1 MIVMKKDN
9 LHIRAIRYFYDIV
22 GELDE
27 VSYAALTNFGNNM
40 YMLFMTVTLLSF
52 LVSFALGEDVMGISL
67 FLTLVYSQFK
77 QDAIIKQL
85 GLDKLVV
92 AKADVKMARKKMM
105 KRTLYQTLQIAVLSL
120 LVSICL
126 WQSQILQESGTS
138 AAEYFQ
144 FVTPMTVVLLTL
156 VGFVSFYFANRKR
169 ITFI

>member
-1 MIVMKKDN
+1 MKKEN

-27 VSYAALTNFGNNM
+27 MSYATLTNFGNNM

-52 LVSFALGEDVMGISL
+52 LVSFALEEDVMGISL
-67 FLTLVYSQFK
+67 FLTLVYSQVK
-77 QDAIIKQL
+77 QETIIKRL

-105 KRTLYQTLQIAVLSL
+105 KRTLFQTLQIAVLSL

-126 WQSQILQESGTS
+126 WQSQIPQESGTS

-156 VGFVSFYFANRKR
+156 VGFVSFYFANRKK

>member
-1 MIVMKKDN
+1 MKKEN

-27 VSYAALTNFGNNM
+27 VSYATLTNFGNNM
-40 YMLFMTVTLLSF
+40 YMLFMTVTLVSF

-85 GLDKLVV
+85 GLDKLFV
-92 AKADVKMARKKMM
+92 AKAEVKLARKKMM
-105 KRTLYQTLQIAVLSL
+105 KRTLYQTLQIAVYSL
-120 LVSICL
+120 LVSIGI
-126 WQSQILQESGTS
+126 WQLHIPQESGTS

-156 VGFVSFYFANRKR
+156 VGFLSFYIVNRKK
-169 ITFI
+169 IKLI

>member
-1 MIVMKKDN
+1 MKKEN

-27 VSYAALTNFGNNM
+27 MSYATLTNFGNNM

-67 FLTLVYSQFK
+67 FLTLVYSQVK
-77 QDAIIKQL
+77 QEATIKRL
-85 GLDKLVV
+85 GLDKLFV

-105 KRTLYQTLQIAVLSL
+105 KRTLFQTLQIAVYSL
-120 LVSICL
+120 LVSIGL
-126 WQSQILQESGTS
+126 WQLQIPQESGTS

-156 VGFVSFYFANRKR
+156 VGFVSFYFANRKK

>member
-1 MIVMKKDN
+1 MKMEN

-27 VSYAALTNFGNNM
+27 MSYATLTNFGNNM

-67 FLTLVYSQFK
+67 FLTLVYSQVK
-77 QDAIIKQL
+77 QEAIIKRL
-85 GLDKLVV
+85 GLNKLSV
-92 AKADVKMARKKMM
+92 AKADVKLARKKMM

-120 LVSICL
+120 LVSIGL
-126 WQSQILQESGTS
+126 WQLQIPQESGTS

-144 FVTPMTVVLLTL
+144 FVTPMTVVLLTV
-156 VGFVSFYFANRKR
+156 VGFVSFYFANRKK

>member
-1 MIVMKKDN
+1 MIVMKKEN
-9 LHIRAIRYFYDIV
+9 VHIKAIRYFYDIV

-27 VSYAALTNFGNNM
+27 MSYAALTNFGNNM

-85 GLDKLVV
+85 GLDKLLV
-92 AKADVKMARKKMM
+92 AKADVKLARKKMM
-105 KRTLYQTLQIAVLSL
+105 KRTLFQTLQIAVYSL
-120 LVSICL
+120 LVSIAL
-126 WQSQILQESGTS
+126 WQSHIPQESGTS
-138 AAEYFQ
+138 VAEYFQ
-144 FVTPMTVVLLTL
+144 FVTPMTVVLMTFI
-156 VGFVSFYFANRKR
+156 GFVSCYFANRKK

>member
-1 MIVMKKDN
+1 MKKEN

-27 VSYAALTNFGNNM
+27 VSYATLTNFGNNM
-40 YMLFMTVTLLSF
+40 YMLFMTVTLVSF

-77 QDAIIKQL
+77 QDAIIKKL
-85 GLDKLVV
+85 GLDKLFV
-92 AKADVKMARKKMM
+92 AKADVKLARKKMM

-120 LVSICL
+120 LVSIGL
-126 WQSQILQESGTS
+126 WHLQIPQESGTS

-156 VGFVSFYFANRKR
+156 VGFLSFYIVNRKK
-169 ITFI
+169 IKLI

>member
-1 MIVMKKDN
+1 MKKEN

-27 VSYAALTNFGNNM
+27 MSYATLTNFGNNM
-40 YMLFMTVTLLSF
+40 YMLFITVTLLSF

-92 AKADVKMARKKMM
+92 AKAEVKLARKRMM
-105 KRTLYQTLQIAVLSL
+105 KRTLYQTLQIAVYSL
-120 LVSICL
+120 LVSIGM
-126 WQSQILQESGTS
+126 WQLQIPQESGTN
-138 AAEYFQ
+138 AVEYFQ

-156 VGFVSFYFANRKR
+156 VGFLSFYIVNRKK
-169 ITFI
+169 IKLI

>member
-1 MIVMKKDN
+1 MKKEN

-27 VSYAALTNFGNNM
+27 MSYATLTNFGNNM

-52 LVSFALGEDVMGISL
+52 LVSFALGEDVVGISL

-92 AKADVKMARKKMM
+92 EKADVKLARKKMM
-105 KRTLYQTLQIAVLSL
+105 KRTLFQTLQIAVYSL
-120 LVSICL
+120 LVSIGI
-126 WQSQILQESGTS
+126 WRFHIPQESGTS
-138 AAEYFQ
+138 VAEYFQ
-144 FVTPMTVVLLTL
+144 FVTPMTVVFLTL
-156 VGFVSFYFANRKR
+156 VGFLSFYIVNRKK
-169 ITFI
+169 IKLI

>member
-1 MIVMKKDN
+1 MKKEN

-27 VSYAALTNFGNNM
+27 VSYATLTNFGNNM
-40 YMLFMTVTLLSF
+40 YMLFMTVTLVSF

-85 GLDKLVV
+85 GLDKLFV
-92 AKADVKMARKKMM
+92 AKADVKLARKKMM
-105 KRTLYQTLQIAVLSL
+105 KRTLFQTLQIAVYSL
-120 LVSICL
+120 LVSIGI
-126 WQSQILQESGTS
+126 WQLQIPQESGTS

-144 FVTPMTVVLLTL
+144 FVTPMTVVFLTL
-156 VGFVSFYFANRKR
+156 VGFLSFYIVNRKKIKR
-169 ITFI
+169 I

>member
-1 MIVMKKDN
+1 MKKEN

-92 AKADVKMARKKMM
+92 AKADVKMARKNMM
-105 KRTLYQTLQIAVLSL
+105 KRTLFQTLQIAVYSL
-120 LVSICL
+120 LVSIGI
-126 WQSQILQESGTS
+126 WQFHIPQEGGTS

-156 VGFVSFYFANRKR
+156 VGFLSFYIVNRKK
-169 ITFI
+169 IKLI

>member
-1 MIVMKKDN
+1 MKKEN

-22 GELDE
+22 CELDE
-27 VSYAALTNFGNNM
+27 VSYATLTNFGNNM
-40 YMLFMTVTLLSF
+40 YMLFMTVTLVSF

-92 AKADVKMARKKMM
+92 DKADVKMARKKMM
-105 KRTLYQTLQIAVLSL
+105 KRTLFQTLQIAVLSL
-120 LVSICL
+120 LVSIGL
-126 WQSQILQESGTS
+126 WQFQIPQERGTS

-156 VGFVSFYFANRKR
+156 VGFISFYIVNRKK
-169 ITFI
+169 IKLI

>member
-1 MIVMKKDN
+1 MKKEN

-22 GELDE
+22 GKLDE

-40 YMLFMTVTLLSF
+40 YMLFITVTLVSF

-85 GLDKLVV
+85 GLDKLFV
-92 AKADVKMARKKMM
+92 AKDDVKMARKKMM

-120 LVSICL
+120 LVSIGL
-126 WQSQILQESGTS
+126 WQFQIPQERGTS

-156 VGFVSFYFANRKR
+156 VGFLSFYIVNRKK
-169 ITFI
+169 IKLI

>member
-1 MIVMKKDN
+1 MKKEN

-22 GELDE
+22 GELDQ

-40 YMLFMTVTLLSF
+40 YMLFITVTMLSF

-92 AKADVKMARKKMM
+92 AKVDVKMARKKMM
-105 KRTLYQTLQIAVLSL
+105 KRTLYQTLQIAVYSL

-126 WQSQILQESGTS
+126 WQSQIPQESGTS

-156 VGFVSFYFANRKR
+156 VGFISFYIVNRKK
-169 ITFI
+169 IKLI

>member
-1 MIVMKKDN
+1 MKKEN
-9 LHIRAIRYFYDIV
+9 VHIKAIRYFYDIV

-27 VSYAALTNFGNNM
+27 VSYATLTNFGNNM
-40 YMLFMTVTLLSF
+40 YMLFMTVTLVSF

-85 GLDKLVV
+85 GLDKLFV
-92 AKADVKMARKKMM
+92 AKADVKLARKKMM
-105 KRTLYQTLQIAVLSL
+105 KRTLFQTLQIAVYSL
-120 LVSICL
+120 LVSIGL
-126 WQSQILQESGTS
+126 WQLQIPQESGIS

-156 VGFVSFYFANRKR
+156 VRFLSFNIVNRKK
-169 ITFI
+169 IKLI

>member
-1 MIVMKKDN
+1 MKKEN

-27 VSYAALTNFGNNM
+27 MSYAALTNFGNNM
-40 YMLFMTVTLLSF
+40 YMLFMTVTLVSF
-52 LVSFALGEDVMGISL
+52 LVSFAIGEDVMGISL

-77 QDAIIKQL
+77 QDAIIRQL

-92 AKADVKMARKKMM
+92 AKADVKLARKKMM
-105 KRTLYQTLQIAVLSL
+105 KRTLFQALQIAVLSL
-120 LVSICL
+120 LVSIGL
-126 WQSQILQESGTS
+126 WQFQIPQERGTS

-156 VGFVSFYFANRKR
+156 VGFLSFYIVNRKK
-169 ITFI
+169 IKLF

>member
-1 MIVMKKDN
+1 MKKEN

-85 GLDKLVV
+85 GLDKLFV
-92 AKADVKMARKKMM
+92 AKDDVKMARKKMM
-105 KRTLYQTLQIAVLSL
+105 KRTLFQALQIAVLSL
-120 LVSICL
+120 LVSIGL
-126 WQSQILQESGTS
+126 WQLQIPQESGTS

-156 VGFVSFYFANRKR
+156 VGFLSFYIVNRKK
-169 ITFI
+169 IKLF

>member
-1 MIVMKKDN
+1 MKKEN

-27 VSYAALTNFGNNM
+27 VSYATLTNFGNNM
-40 YMLFMTVTLLSF
+40 YMLFMTVTLVSF

-85 GLDKLVV
+85 GLDKLFV
-92 AKADVKMARKKMM
+92 AKADVKLARKKMV
-105 KRTLYQTLQIAVLSL
+105 KRTLFQTLQIAVYSL
-120 LVSICL
+120 LVSIGL
-126 WQSQILQESGTS
+126 WQLQIPQESGTS

-144 FVTPMTVVLLTL
+144 FVTPMTVVFLTL
-156 VGFVSFYFANRKR
+156 VGFLSFYIVNRKK
-169 ITFI
+169 IKLI

>member
-1 MIVMKKDN
+1 MKKEN

-27 VSYAALTNFGNNM
+27 MSYATLTNFGNNM

-105 KRTLYQTLQIAVLSL
+105 KRTLFQTIQIAVYSL
-120 LVSICL
+120 LVSIGL
-126 WQSQILQESGTS
+126 WHLQIPQESGTS

-156 VGFVSFYFANRKR
+156 VGFLSFYFANRKK

>member
-1 MIVMKKDN
+1 MIAMKKEN

-27 VSYAALTNFGNNM
+27 VSYATLTNFGNNM

-85 GLDKLVV
+85 GLDKLFV
-92 AKADVKMARKKMM
+92 AKADVKLARKKMM
-105 KRTLYQTLQIAVLSL
+105 KRTLFQTLQIAVYSL
-120 LVSICL
+120 LVSIGI
-126 WQSQILQESGTS
+126 WQLQIPQESGTS
-138 AAEYFQ
+138 VAEYFQ
-144 FVTPMTVVLLTL
+144 FVTPMTVVFLTL
-156 VGFVSFYFANRKR
+156 VGFLSFYIVNRKK
-169 ITFI
+169 IKLI

>member
-1 MIVMKKDN
+1 MKKEN

-27 VSYAALTNFGNNM
+27 VSYATLTNFGNNM

-67 FLTLVYSQFK
+67 FLTLVYSQVK
-77 QDAIIKQL
+77 QEATIKRL
-85 GLDKLVV
+85 GLDKLFV
-92 AKADVKMARKKMM
+92 AKADVKLARKKMM
-105 KRTLYQTLQIAVLSL
+105 KRTLFQTLQIAVYSL
-120 LVSICL
+120 LVSIGL
-126 WQSQILQESGTS
+126 WQLQIPQESGTS

-156 VGFVSFYFANRKR
+156 VGFVSFFFANRKK

>member
-1 MIVMKKDN
+1 MKKEN

-27 VSYAALTNFGNNM
+27 MSYATLTNFGNNM

-52 LVSFALGEDVMGISL
+52 LVSFALGEDVVGISL

-92 AKADVKMARKKMM
+92 EKADVKLARKKMM
-105 KRTLYQTLQIAVLSL
+105 KRTLFQTLQIAVYSL
-120 LVSICL
+120 LVSIGL
-126 WQSQILQESGTS
+126 WQLQIPQESGTS

-156 VGFVSFYFANRKR
+156 VGFLSFYIVNRKK
-169 ITFI
+169 IKLI

>member
-1 MIVMKKDN
+1 MKKEN
-9 LHIRAIRYFYDIV
+9 VHIKAIRYFYDIV

-27 VSYAALTNFGNNM
+27 VSYATLTNFGNNM

-85 GLDKLVV
+85 GLDKLFV
-92 AKADVKMARKKMM
+92 AKADVKLARKKMM
-105 KRTLYQTLQIAVLSL
+105 KRTLFQTLQIAVYGL
-120 LVSICL
+120 LVSIGL
-126 WQSQILQESGTS
+126 WQLQIPQESGTS

-144 FVTPMTVVLLTL
+144 FVTPMTVVLMTL
-156 VGFVSFYFANRKR
+156 VGFLSFYIVNRKK
-169 ITFI
+169 IKLI

>member
-1 MIVMKKDN
+1 MKKEN

-40 YMLFMTVTLLSF
+40 YMLFITVTLLSF

-67 FLTLVYSQFK
+67 FLALVYSQFK

-105 KRTLYQTLQIAVLSL
+105 KRTLFQTLQIAVLSL
-120 LVSICL
+120 LVSIGL
-126 WQSQILQESGTS
+126 WQLQIPQESGTS

-156 VGFVSFYFANRKR
+156 VGFLSFYIVNRKK
-169 ITFI
+169 IKLI

>member
-1 MIVMKKDN
+1 MKKEN
-9 LHIRAIRYFYDIV
+9 LHIRAICYFYDIV

-27 VSYAALTNFGNNM
+27 VSYATLTNFGNNM

-67 FLTLVYSQFK
+67 FLTLVYSQVK
-77 QDAIIKQL
+77 QEAIIKRL
-85 GLDKLVV
+85 GLDKLFV

-120 LVSICL
+120 LVSIGL
-126 WQSQILQESGTS
+126 WQLQIPQESGTS

-144 FVTPMTVVLLTL
+144 FVTPMTVVLLSL
-156 VGFVSFYFANRKR
+156 VGFVSFYFANRKK

>member
-1 MIVMKKDN
+1 MKKEN

-27 VSYAALTNFGNNM
+27 VSYATLTNFGNNM
-40 YMLFMTVTLLSF
+40 YMLFMTVTLVSF

-67 FLTLVYSQFK
+67 FLALVYSQFK

-85 GLDKLVV
+85 GLDKLFV
-92 AKADVKMARKKMM
+92 AKADVKLARKKMM
-105 KRTLYQTLQIAVLSL
+105 KRTLFQTLQIAVYSL
-120 LVSICL
+120 LVSIGL
-126 WQSQILQESGTS
+126 WQLQIPQESGTS

-156 VGFVSFYFANRKR
+156 VGFLSFYIVNRKK
-169 ITFI
+169 IKLI

>member
-1 MIVMKKDN
+1 MKKEN

-40 YMLFMTVTLLSF
+40 YMLFMTVTLVSF

-92 AKADVKMARKKMM
+92 DKADVKMARKKMM
-105 KRTLYQTLQIAVLSL
+105 KRTLFQTLQIAVLSL
-120 LVSICL
+120 LVSIGL
-126 WQSQILQESGTS
+126 WQFQIPQERGTS

-156 VGFVSFYFANRKR
+156 VGFLSFYIVNRKK
-169 ITFI
+169 IKLI

>member
-1 MIVMKKDN
+1 MKKEN

-27 VSYAALTNFGNNM
+27 VSYATLTNFGNNM
-40 YMLFMTVTLLSF
+40 YMLFMTVTMVSF

-67 FLTLVYSQFK
+67 FLTLVYSQVK
-77 QDAIIKQL
+77 QEATIKRL
-85 GLDKLVV
+85 GLDKLLV

-120 LVSICL
+120 LVSIGL
-126 WQSQILQESGTS
+126 WQLQIPQESGTS

-156 VGFVSFYFANRKR
+156 VGFVSFYFANRKK

>member
-1 MIVMKKDN
+1 MKKEN

-27 VSYAALTNFGNNM
+27 VSYATLTNFGNNM
-40 YMLFMTVTLLSF
+40 YMLFMTVTLVSF

-105 KRTLYQTLQIAVLSL
+105 KRTLFQTLQIAVYSL
-120 LVSICL
+120 LVSIGI
-126 WQSQILQESGTS
+126 WQLQIPQESGTS

-156 VGFVSFYFANRKR
+156 VGFVSFYFANRKK

>member
-1 MIVMKKDN
+1 MKKEN

-40 YMLFMTVTLLSF
+40 YMLFITVTLVSF

-105 KRTLYQTLQIAVLSL
+105 KRTLFQTLQIAVLSL
-120 LVSICL
+120 LVSFCL
-126 WQSQILQESGTS
+126 WQFQIPQERGTS

-156 VGFVSFYFANRKR
+156 VGFLSFYIVNRKK
-169 ITFI
+169 IKLI

>member
-1 MIVMKKDN
+1 MKKEN
-9 LHIRAIRYFYDIV
+9 LHIKAIRYFYDIV

-27 VSYAALTNFGNNM
+27 VSYATLTNFGNNM
-40 YMLFMTVTLLSF
+40 YMLFMTVTLVSF

-85 GLDKLVV
+85 GLDKLFV
-92 AKADVKMARKKMM
+92 AKADVKLARKKMM
-105 KRTLYQTLQIAVLSL
+105 KRTLFQTLQIAVYSL
-120 LVSICL
+120 LVSIGL
-126 WQSQILQESGTS
+126 WQLQIPQESGTS

-156 VGFVSFYFANRKR
+156 VGFLSFYIVNRKK
-169 ITFI
+169 IKLI

>member
-1 MIVMKKDN
+1 MKKEN
-9 LHIRAIRYFYDIV
+9 VHIKAIRYFYDIV

-27 VSYAALTNFGNNM
+27 VSYATLTNFGNNM
-40 YMLFMTVTLLSF
+40 YMLFMTVTLVSF

-85 GLDKLVV
+85 GLDKLLV
-92 AKADVKMARKKMM
+92 AKADVKLARKKMM
-105 KRTLYQTLQIAVLSL
+105 KRTLYQTLQIAVYSL
-120 LVSICL
+120 LVSIGI
-126 WQSQILQESGTS
+126 WQLHIPQESGTS

-156 VGFVSFYFANRKR
+156 VGFLSFNIVNRKK
-169 ITFI
+169 IKLI